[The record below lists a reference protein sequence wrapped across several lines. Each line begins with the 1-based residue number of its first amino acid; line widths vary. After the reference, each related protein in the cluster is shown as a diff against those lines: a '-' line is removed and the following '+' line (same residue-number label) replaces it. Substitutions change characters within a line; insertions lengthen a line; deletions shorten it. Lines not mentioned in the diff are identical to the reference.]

1 MEISLEN
8 LYVDIGI
15 KGLRDLL
22 SKTLG
27 YQKNQYDWFQ
37 RSLSQT
43 DTTQNIRLKLSLRP
57 IKNVRI

>member
-37 RSLSQT
+37 RSLLWNAKG
-43 DTTQNIRLKLSLRP
+43 D
-57 IKNVRI
+57 KNVEN

>member
-37 RSLSQT
+37 RSPGGLLGSIFAGYVPLT
-43 DTTQNIRLKLSLRP
+43 S
-57 IKNVRI
+57 